1 MADEPST
8 QQSGSGD
15 TPPAPPAQP
24 TANPVQQAANSAQPV
39 APNRPSGETSA
50 AALLTQVH
58 TAISALPEQLA
69 KVLAEQNP
77 KRVEPAASTATSI
90 KQEPAKQEPAKTS
103 AEPQKKTFAERWFGL

>member
-1 MADEPST
+1 MADEPSA
-8 QQSGSGD
+8 QPSGS
-15 TPPAPPAQP
+15 TEPSPATLAQP
-24 TANPVQQAANSAQPV
+24 AANPVQPAANPTPPA
-39 APNRPSGETSA
+39 APSRPSGETSA

-77 KRVEPAASTATSI
+77 KRVEPAGNV
-90 KQEPAKQEPAKTS
+90 KQEPAKQEPAKPA